1 MVSIAN
7 ELPISYYFY
16 EIIFLRRVL
25 MNIYITYE
33 KTFFTE
39 RQINEL
45 SQYGKLIF
53 LESYFDLENAPY
65 LGDDEEK
72 ILMADPE
79 WYHWNLRKEHISKI
93 KNLKEI
99 CINTTAFDWIDWQYC
114 KDNEIIVTHTPKY
127 STDSVAEY
135 AVFLL
140 MCLAKKLPIQIKTNY
155 KMAYNHEMLNTEIK
169 NKTVGIIGLGT
180 IGTKVAELCNHL
192 GMNVMYWSKS
202 PKENKYKRVEIDT
215 IFKEADFIIPTFATN
230 EETRK
235 IISDERIKM
244 MNGNSLINIIINP
257 IEICNHD
264 LLLKKAECNEISYAF
279 EIYNDKTLNDYKG
292 NVMATA
298 PYSFYTKESIDR
310 LVELWCN
317 NAISIFNHKLQNVIG
332 N

>member
-1 MVSIAN
+1 
-7 ELPISYYFY
+7 
-16 EIIFLRRVL
+16 

-33 KTFFTE
+33 NTFFTE
-39 RQINEL
+39 EQINKL

-53 LESYFDLENAPY
+53 LENYFDLDDARY
-65 LGDDEEK
+65 LKDNEEK

-79 WYHWNLRKEHISKI
+79 WYHWNLRKEHINKI
-93 KNLKEI
+93 NNLKAI

-114 KDNEIIVTHTPKY
+114 KDNGIIVTHTPKY

-135 AVFLL
+135 AIFLL
-140 MCLAKKLPIQIKTNY
+140 MCLAKKLPLQVKTDY
-155 KMAYNHEMLNTEIK
+155 KMEYNHEMLNTEIK

-180 IGTKVAELCNHL
+180 IGTRVAELCDNL
-192 GMNVMYWSKS
+192 GMNVIYWSKS
-202 PKENKYKRVEIDT
+202 HKENKYKKVEIDD
-215 IFKEADFIIPTFATN
+215 IFKDADFIIPTFATN

-235 IISDERIKM
+235 IITDERIKR

-257 IEICNHD
+257 IEIYNHN
-264 LLLKKAECNEISYAF
+264 LLLEKAENNEISYAF
-279 EIYNDKTLNDYKG
+279 EIYDDKILNDYKG

-317 NAISIFNHKLQNVIG
+317 NTISILNNNPQNVV
-332 N
+332 